1 MARKKLLSEGE
12 IRQFMKLAQ
21 LRPLGQQRLS
31 ELEEGG
37 MHYAGDRDVEED
49 DPMMG
54 DAPVDAD
61 AEVDEVPPEDDLPG
75 ADDDVGPELA
85 EPAEEGEVQISDEEA
100 RRLIDALE
108 AAEELRSMIEDA
120 LGGPEAGAEMG
131 DMMGAD
137 DEMAADDEMGADDV
151 AAVDEPAPMPV
162 EDEEDPD
169 AMMEEISRRVLS
181 RLQKSDDSSKQ
192 DKVVAEVSKRVARR
206 LEADKRKDELADQ
219 LAERIMKR
227 LTNK

>member
-21 LRPLGQQRLS
+21 LRPLGQHRLS

-37 MHYAGDRDVEED
+37 MHYAGDRDVDEA

-54 DAPVDAD
+54 DAPVDA
-61 AEVDEVPPEDDLPG
+61 EVEEAPPEDDLPS

-85 EPAEEGEVQISDEEA
+85 DPSEEGEVQISDEDA

-108 AAEELRSMIEDA
+108 AAEDLRSMIEDA
-120 LGGPEAGAEMG
+120 LGEAGGAPEGEME
-131 DMMGAD
+131 D
-137 DEMAADDEMGADDV
+137 AASIEDV
-151 AAVDEPAPMPV
+151 PDPGLGVDEDPPMPG
-162 EDEEDPD
+162 EDEEDLD
-169 AMMEEISRRVLS
+169 AMMEEVSRRVLS
-181 RLQKSDDSSKQ
+181 RLQKSDDSSKR
-192 DKVVAEVSKRVARR
+192 DKVVAEVSKRVASR

>member
-49 DPMMG
+49 DPMLG
-54 DAPVDAD
+54 DAPVD

-131 DMMGAD
+131 DMMG
-137 DEMAADDEMGADDV
+137 ADDEMGADDV